1 MTSIGTGINDIPQE
15 VADMGYTAT
24 PLVTNGNNAPI
35 SFGVLSIGT
44 GSVSLNPPGTLLGTA
59 NVDVISPGC
68 MPLCGESNFIQMPF
82 VRCGFAL

>member
-35 SFGVLSIGT
+35 FGVLSIGT
-44 GSVSLNPPGTLLGTA
+44 G
-59 NVDVISPGC
+59 
-68 MPLCGESNFIQMPF
+68 
-82 VRCGFAL
+82 RYH